1 VGEGAYPVTNKAF
14 SYRGSWTEW
23 IVAAKTIRSK
33 EDRTYRLAE
42 ERGARLELPFNGQKL
57 TITYGVGPDHGI
69 WDVEIDGRPLE
80 DEDGQPVQIDAF
92 NGRLRYENTITIL
105 APAAGEHLL
114 SLVNRGERNERSS
127 GNVLSVAEVK
137 VLPPLRRSNLGLVI
151 GMIFA
156 LEVICLLLALL
167 LGKVLFSRLADKMNT
182 KRSLLLALFVYSVI
196 AVWGFFLDSV
206 IEFWCLA
213 WLVACV
219 QGGSQALTRSLFST
233 LVPAPKSGE
242 FFGLFGIMEKAAT
255 FIGPLL
261 FAAAGAI
268 FGSSRPAVLSLIVFF
283 VVGMI
288 LLLRV
293 DVETGRRIARAE
305 ESELEKSID

>member
-1 VGEGAYPVTNKAF
+1 
-14 SYRGSWTEW
+14 
-23 IVAAKTIRSK
+23 
-33 EDRTYRLAE
+33 
-42 ERGARLELPFNGQKL
+42 
-57 TITYGVGPDHGI
+57 
-69 WDVEIDGRPLE
+69 
-80 DEDGQPVQIDAF
+80 
-92 NGRLRYENTITIL
+92 
-105 APAAGEHLL
+105 
-114 SLVNRGERNERSS
+114 
-127 GNVLSVAEVK
+127 
-137 VLPPLRRSNLGLVI
+137 
-151 GMIFA
+151 
-156 LEVICLLLALL
+156 LALL
-167 LGKVLFSRLADKMNT
+167 LGKVLFDRLADRMDT
-182 KRSLLLALFVYSVI
+182 KRSLLLALLVYSVI

-261 FAAAGAI
+261 FAAAGTI

-283 VVGMI
+283 IVGMI

-293 DVETGRRIARAE
+293 DVETGRQIARAE
-305 ESELEKSID
+305 ESELEKQLD

>member
-1 VGEGAYPVTNKAF
+1 V
-14 SYRGSWTEW
+14 
-23 IVAAKTIRSK
+23 
-33 EDRTYRLAE
+33 
-42 ERGARLELPFNGQKL
+42 
-57 TITYGVGPDHGI
+57 
-69 WDVEIDGRPLE
+69 
-80 DEDGQPVQIDAF
+80 DEDGQPVTVDAY
-92 NGRLRYENTITIL
+92 NARLRYENTLTIL
-105 APAAGEHLL
+105 APAAGRHVLG
-114 SLVNRGERNERSS
+114 LVNRGENNERSS
-127 GNVLSVAEVK
+127 GYRISIAAVK
-137 VLPPLRRSNLGLVI
+137 VLPPLRQSHLGRII
-151 GMIFA
+151 GMIFT
-156 LEVICLLLALL
+156 LEVLCLLLALL
-167 LGKVLFSRLADKMNT
+167 LGRLLFSRLADMMNT

-213 WLVACV
+213 WMVACV

-261 FAAAGAI
+261 FAAAGAV
-268 FGSSRPAVLSLIVFF
+268 FGSSRPAVLSLIIFF

-305 ESELEKSID
+305 ENELQERLKQ